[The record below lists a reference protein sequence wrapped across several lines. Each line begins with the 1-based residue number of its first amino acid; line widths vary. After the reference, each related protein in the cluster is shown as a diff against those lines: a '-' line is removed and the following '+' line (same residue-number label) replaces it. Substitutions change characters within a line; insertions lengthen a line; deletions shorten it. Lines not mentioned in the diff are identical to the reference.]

1 MKQVN
6 QSLNRRRFLKGLGV
20 ATAGVLTIP
29 TLLKTS
35 VTAQEFTQ
43 VSVYARMAG
52 APRPDIALT
61 EFGTD
66 AWICLG
72 DEVELYW
79 VTTPDVNQIDLGD
92 DLGVFA
98 ADQGGN
104 ENGLNWGSTMVQPSS
119 KISYQ
124 IEALDGD
131 FEAASDASV
140 LVFGRPTGEGPFF
153 VIDEGQFSARRT
165 TGATNTRDSNEWAV
179 ELSPDRF
186 SPRLGMTF
194 IKPIGQAASGVSQAW
209 NVLKTD
215 ADGTEHRFALAQRA
229 SYQNPFTP
237 AGTDVTVPV
246 GGSWVFTTR
255 SDIVT
260 SRDITFMVKAV
271 CAEA

>member
-20 ATAGVLTIP
+20 ATASVITLP
-29 TLLKTS
+29 TLLKS
-35 VTAQEFTQ
+35 AVTAQDFTQ
-43 VSVYARMAG
+43 VSLYARMAG
-52 APRPDIALT
+52 SPTPDIVLT

-72 DEVELYW
+72 DEVDLFW

-92 DLGVFA
+92 EVGVFP

-104 ENGLNWGSTMVQPSS
+104 ENGLNWGSTRVAPTS

-131 FEAASDASV
+131 FEATSDASI
-140 LVFGRPTGEGPFF
+140 LVFGRPDGEGPFN
-153 VIDEGQFSARRT
+153 VIDEGSFTARRT
-165 TGATNTRDSNEWAV
+165 TGATNTRDANQWV
-179 ELSPDRF
+179 TELPADRF

-194 IKPIGQAASGVSQAW
+194 IKPTGQAAQGAPQAW

-237 AGTDVTVPV
+237 AGTDVTIPV
-246 GGSWVFTTR
+246 AGSYVFSTR
-255 SDIVT
+255 SSLVT
-260 SRDITFMVKAV
+260 SRDITFMVKAI
-271 CAEA
+271 CEEA